1 MNKRKRKDLSTL
13 LIGLLI
19 LGAGI
24 LAGCIESNEGD
35 GERTITDQ
43 TGNQLKVRGIPE
55 RIVTLTP
62 ALTEI
67 VVELGAGN
75 LLVGG
80 DSVSAG
86 EFSDLS
92 LETVSTWEG
101 LDSEKLIAL
110 DPDLVIMDK
119 TLDITEVNYNTI
131 IGLSVPAFR
140 AFPRDLD
147 SVMDLIEDIGKI
159 LDLEEKAANI
169 TENMNERMGTVM
181 ERISNI
187 SMDDR
192 PNVLY
197 VTYYDGTSD
206 PWVGS
211 SSTFSGNLIQMAGG
225 KNSIDNNVGV
235 VVQVSIE
242 TIIDSDP
249 DVIITSQSTTWPT
262 PSRSTILDEDTWRD
276 ISAVVNG
283 RVIDIDG
290 DLIDRTGPYLIE
302 GLEAIHDALYP
313 EGTW

>member
-24 LAGCIESNEGD
+24 LAGCIESNEGG

-119 TLDITEVNYNTI
+119 TLDITEANYNTI
-131 IGLSVPAFR
+131 TLLSVPVYR
-140 AFPRDLD
+140 AFPLD
-147 SVMDLIEDIGKI
+147 FDTVLDLIGDMGKI
-159 LDLEEKAANI
+159 LDLEERAANI
-169 TENMNERMGTVM
+169 TDNMKERRGTVM
-181 ERISNI
+181 EKVSNMSI
-187 SMDDR
+187 DDR
-192 PNVLY
+192 PKVLY

-211 SSTFSGNLIQMAGG
+211 SSTFSGNLIEMAGG

-276 ISAVVNG
+276 ISAVANG

-290 DLIDRTGPYLIE
+290 DLIDRTGPHLIE
-302 GLEAIHDALYP
+302 GLEAVHGALYP
-313 EGTW
+313 EGT

>member
-1 MNKRKRKDLSTL
+1 MNIWRRPYQSL
-13 LIGLLI
+13 LIIGLLI
-19 LGAGI
+19 FGTGI
-24 LAGCIESNEGD
+24 MAGCIESNEGND
-35 GERTITDQ
+35 TRTFTDQ
-43 TGNQLKVRGIPE
+43 TGNQLKVQGIPE

-92 LETVSTWEG
+92 METVSTWEG
-101 LDSEKLIAL
+101 LDSEKLIAA

-131 IGLSVPAFR
+131 IGLSIPVYR
-140 AFPRDLD
+140 AYPLDLD
-147 SVMDLIEDIGKI
+147 LVMDLIENIGI
-159 LDLEEKAANI
+159 VLDMEEKAANI
-169 TENMNERMGTVM
+169 KDEMKGRMDLVMDNVSKISTEN
-181 ERISNI
+181 
-187 SMDDR
+187 R
-192 PNVLY
+192 PEVLY

-211 SSTFSGNLIQMAGG
+211 SSTFSGNLIEMAGG
-225 KNSIDNNVGV
+225 KNSIDHSAGV

-242 TIIDSDP
+242 TIIDNDP

-262 PSRSTILDEDTWRD
+262 PSRSTILDEDTWKD
-276 ISAVVNG
+276 ISAVENG

-290 DLIDRTGPYLIE
+290 DLIDRTGPHLIE
-302 GLEAIHDALYP
+302 GLEAIYTALYP
-313 EGTW
+313 EGT